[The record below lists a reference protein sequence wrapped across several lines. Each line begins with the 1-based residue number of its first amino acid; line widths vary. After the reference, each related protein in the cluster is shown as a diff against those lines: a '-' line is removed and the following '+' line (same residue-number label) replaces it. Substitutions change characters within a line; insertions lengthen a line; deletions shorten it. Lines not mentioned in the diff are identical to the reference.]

1 MSAGSLRRQLLV
13 GALLW
18 TAGLFI
24 ASGVVLTQ
32 VMLRVPE
39 SPRIIHS
46 PFMHWPVVTAIAAA
60 CLWLGVHQVRR
71 GLSPVARLRTR
82 LGAVHDGSE
91 ARVTGAY
98 PSEVQPLVE
107 DLNALLAGREQ
118 AVARAVAKAGDL
130 AHGLKTPLAV
140 LSQEADRLA
149 AAGEPA
155 LAATLR
161 EQVDRMRRQ
170 VDYHLAQARA
180 AASGGAHAA
189 RTPVEVSIEGLARA
203 LRRLHAERGV
213 TIDIDVPAALVVRV
227 QREDLDEIAGNLL
240 DNACRFARGRV
251 AVRAEGDG
259 GQVILVVEDDGPG
272 LPPALREA
280 VLRRGVRADESGP
293 GSGLGLAIVRDLC
306 ELYGGSVALDAS
318 PVGGLR
324 ATLRLPAAP

>member
-1 MSAGSLRRQLLV
+1 MNAGSFRRQLLL

-24 ASGVVLTQ
+24 ISGVVLTQ
-32 VMLRVPE
+32 VMLRVPDA
-39 SPRIIHS
+39 PRVIHS
-46 PFMHWPVVTAIAAA
+46 PFMHWPVGTAIAAA
-60 CLWLGVHQVRR
+60 CLWVGVQQVRR
-71 GLSPVARLRTR
+71 GLSPVERLRAR

-91 ARVTGAY
+91 ARVTGSY

-107 DLNALLAGREQ
+107 DMNALLAGREQ

-130 AHGLKTPLAV
+130 AHGLKTPRAV

-149 AAGEPA
+149 AAGEPD

-180 AASGGAHAA
+180 AASGGAHAS
-189 RTPVEVSIEGLARA
+189 RTPVAESIEGLARA
-203 LRRLHAERGV
+203 LRRLHAARGV
-213 TIDIDVPAALVVRV
+213 AIDTGVPASLVVRV
-227 QREDLDEIAGNLL
+227 QREDLDEIGGNLL
-240 DNACRFARGRV
+240 DNACRFARGLV
-251 AVRAEGDG
+251 TVRAHGDG
-259 GQVILVVEDDGPG
+259 SHVVVVVEDDGCG
-272 LPPALREA
+272 LAPAMREA

-306 ELYGGSVALDAS
+306 DLYGGSIALDAS
-318 PVGGLR
+318 PLGGLR
-324 ATLRLPAAP
+324 VTLRLPAAA